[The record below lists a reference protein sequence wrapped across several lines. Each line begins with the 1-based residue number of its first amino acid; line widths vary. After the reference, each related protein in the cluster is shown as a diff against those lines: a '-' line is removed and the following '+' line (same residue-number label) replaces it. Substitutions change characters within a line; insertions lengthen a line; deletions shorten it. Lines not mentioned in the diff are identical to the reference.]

1 MKKKIR
7 IGIVQGRLSNK
18 INNLIQAFPKQNW
31 EKEFGLA
38 KKIGFDGI
46 EFIFDSIANPLF
58 SSKGVNKIRNIK
70 SQTNLEI
77 FSISC
82 DYSMFN
88 PLFGKTK
95 KTTTQIALKLLQACN
110 KLSIP
115 RLALSLEDN
124 SSLLNKSDVKDAI
137 NCLRKITKKAEK
149 YGLIVTLETSLSVI
163 NIKNLL
169 KKVGSKNLKINF
181 DLGNS
186 CSLGE
191 DTPKAILELKNLIH
205 SIHIKDRN
213 ILFGTTV
220 PLGKGDV
227 NFVKCFKSL
236 KMINFKGDIVIQGA
250 RGKNH
255 LKTAKNYLK
264 FVKKLI
270 KGSNLSD

>member
-1 MKKKIR
+1 MTKKIR
-7 IGIVQGRLSNK
+7 VGIVQGRLSKK
-18 INNLIQAFPKQNW
+18 INNLIQSFPNENW
-31 EKEFGLA
+31 AKEFKIA
-38 KKIGFDGI
+38 KKIGFNGI
-46 EFIFDSIANPLF
+46 EFIFDSLNNPLL
-58 SSKGVNKIRNIK
+58 STKGRDNIKKIK
-70 SQTNLEI
+70 SQTNLDI

-95 KTTTQIALKLLQACN
+95 KKTTQVALKLLESCHE
-110 KLSIP
+110 LGIP

-124 SSLLNKSDVKDAI
+124 SSLLNKTDAKEAI
-137 NCLRKITKKAEK
+137 NSLKIITKKAEK
-149 YGLIVTLETSLSVI
+149 YNLIVSLETSLSVI

-169 KKVGSKNLKINF
+169 KKVGSKILKINF

-191 DTPKAILELKNLIH
+191 DTPNAILELNSLIH

-227 NFVKCFKSL
+227 NFVKCFNSL
-236 KMINFKGDIVIQGA
+236 KMINFNGDIVIQGA

-255 LKTAKNYLK
+255 IRTAQDYLK
-264 FVKKLI
+264 FVKRLMKN
-270 KGSNLSD
+270 SNLK